1 MFFFHLYS
9 RKIYDPLVCS
19 RGDRNRSAV
28 IDPAGR
34 PFVSEKKG
42 KDAAKARDRGSI
54 TLDPLVPATF
64 YTPFV
69 SSVSSFPYLST
80 FPSIIS
86 LIVQLRVWS
95 PLVSLLNKRSATV
108 RSDTFSHSAVHFR
121 V

>member
-54 TLDPLVPATF
+54 TPRSPRSSYFLHTFRLFRFFFSLSLHFPIDHFTNRAAPRLVATLF
-64 YTPFV
+64 LPQQ
-69 SSVSSFPYLST
+69 T
-80 FPSIIS
+80 F
-86 LIVQLRVWS
+86 RD
-95 PLVSLLNKRSATV
+95 RT
-108 RSDTFSHSAVHFR
+108 
-121 V
+121 